1 MIKRLLV
8 RQRVMKTSVQL
19 MELTQ
24 KLNSA
29 GGVLMALA
37 MQGTPANCRL
47 LAENG
52 FELGDSFDAGPSDL
66 IVALTVESEEAAGR
80 AETIALDL
88 LGNAGR
94 EALARCVAE
103 NMDSALEKLPKAN
116 LALISLPGEQAAFFA
131 RQALEKALHV
141 HLFSD
146 NVPLKEELA
155 LKKEALDKGLL
166 MMGPG
171 CGTAIINQV
180 PLGFANIVK
189 KGAAGLVS
197 AAGSGL
203 QELCC
208 LLGRQGI
215 GVSQAIG
222 VGGRDLSLE
231 IGGLMMLAALEAL
244 EEDGQTEVIVLLSKP
259 PHPEVLDKVARRAAA
274 CLKPVV
280 LCLLGG
286 ESPKGLNLPFA
297 STIDMAASVV
307 KKILTGKED
316 GKIEAM
322 AWQKLLAE
330 TLVQAE
336 ARAASQ
342 KWLRGFYVGGTLCF
356 EALCLLRA
364 ETTLPLH
371 SNLCFEG
378 AAKLA
383 DSNSSLENTLV
394 DFGEEEFTFGRVH
407 PMIDPSLRHLRILQE
422 ASDPEVAVLLLDFV
436 LGLNS
441 HPDPVGAM
449 LPTLKEVRK
458 ISEAAGRHLTIIA
471 SVVGTDQDPQNRR
484 YSAARLKDVGVI
496 VAPSNAKATRLAIA
510 AISQG
515 KRGKTA

>member
-19 MELTQ
+19 MELAQ
-24 KLNSA
+24 KLNSVA
-29 GGVLMALA
+29 GVLMALA
-37 MQGTPANCRL
+37 MQGTPANCKL
-47 LAENG
+47 LAEND
-52 FELGDSFDAGPSDL
+52 FDLNNDFDAGPSDL
-66 IVALTVESEEAAGR
+66 VIAITAEDEEAVKR
-80 AETIALDL
+80 AEGRALDL
-88 LGNAGR
+88 LGNAGG
-94 EALARCVAE
+94 EVLARRAVK
-103 NMDSALEKLPKAN
+103 NLDSALEELPKAN
-116 LALISLPGEQAAFFA
+116 LALISLPGEQAVPFA
-131 RQALEKALHV
+131 KQALEKSLHV

-155 LKKEALDKGLL
+155 LKKEALGKGLL

-180 PLGFANIVK
+180 PLGFANIIK
-189 KGAAGLVS
+189 KGPAGLVS

-244 EEDGQTEVIVLLSKP
+244 EEDRETEVIVLLSKP
-259 PHPEVLDKVARRAAA
+259 PHPEVLEKVARRAAA
-274 CLKPVV
+274 CSKPVV

-286 ESPKGLNLPFA
+286 KLPNGLNLPFA
-297 STIDMAASVV
+297 STIDSAAAVV

-316 GKIEAM
+316 GKMQAI
-322 AWQKLLAE
+322 AWQKLQAE
-330 TLVQAE
+330 TLEQAG
-336 ARAASQ
+336 ARAAGQ

-356 EALCLLRA
+356 EALCLLRD
-364 ETTLPLH
+364 ETNVPLH
-371 SNLCFEG
+371 SNLGFEG
-378 AAKLA
+378 TAKLA

-394 DFGEEEFTFGRVH
+394 DFGEEEFTLGRVH

-449 LPTLKEVRK
+449 LPTLAQVRK

-471 SVVGTDQDPQNRR
+471 SVTGTDQDPQNRR
-484 YSAARLKDVGVI
+484 YSAARLKDMGVI
-496 VAPSNAKATRLAIA
+496 VAPSNAQATRLAITA
-510 AISQG
+510 MKQG
-515 KRGKTA
+515 EVA